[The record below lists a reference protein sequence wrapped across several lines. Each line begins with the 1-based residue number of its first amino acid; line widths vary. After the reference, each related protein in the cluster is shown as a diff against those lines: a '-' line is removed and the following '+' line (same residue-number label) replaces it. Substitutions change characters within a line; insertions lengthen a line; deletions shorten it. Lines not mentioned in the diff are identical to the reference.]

1 VPLNAWRLGSEAP
14 IVSDGSLHMLSSS
27 RRQMAG
33 CEIVSRVAHAAPI
46 WEPARAE
53 VSLGHG
59 RNNPGGDSGLVE
71 EPTPTARY
79 TLSVLAEDA
88 ITTDQRKA
96 MPAYHRWAV
105 LLSPSRRWFGHYYR
119 GWLGPCV
126 TSEAPAIFL
135 NEINTCRN
143 IKAMVSMAK
152 QNGIQVILATIPP
165 GLPRS

>member
-1 VPLNAWRLGSEAP
+1 
-14 IVSDGSLHMLSSS
+14 
-27 RRQMAG
+27 MAG
-33 CEIVSRVAHAAPI
+33 IILAAI
-46 WEPARAE
+46 PA
-53 VSLGHG
+53 SLK
-59 RNNPGGDSGLVE
+59 
-71 EPTPTARY
+71 EPTPAARY
-79 TLSVLAEDA
+79 TLRVLAEDA